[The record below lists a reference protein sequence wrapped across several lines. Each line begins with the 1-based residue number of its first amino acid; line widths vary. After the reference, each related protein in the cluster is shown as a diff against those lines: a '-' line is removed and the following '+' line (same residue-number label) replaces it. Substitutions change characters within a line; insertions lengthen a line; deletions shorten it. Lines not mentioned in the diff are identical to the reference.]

1 MIILS
6 WLRRLH
12 GKKEGEAW
20 AAGGVQVPS
29 LQMAAAAAVGLACAQ
44 GRRKG
49 WAGPLRPAKINALL
63 NSFQTLYKYL
73 SPLLTNWILLN
84 LGLLTT

>member
-1 MIILS
+1 MLC
-6 WLRRLH
+6 LDKDYMGRR
-12 GKKEGEAW
+12 KEGEAW

-63 NSFQTLYKYL
+63 NSFQTG
-73 SPLLTNWILLN
+73 
-84 LGLLTT
+84 LGIYIYPFP